1 MDLDIYKK
9 LFIKMADDFGF
20 KLNSDEL
27 KGIDCFLP
35 LLQEIRKDSGIVI
48 IKFDGE
54 REENI
59 YTLLSSGK
67 NLGKE
72 ESIRLDTSDIEGGLA
87 YICVEYARIAWNWK
101 VPTL

>member
-1 MDLDIYKK
+1 
-9 LFIKMADDFGF
+9 MAHDFGF
-20 KLNSDEL
+20 KLNLDEL
-27 KGIDCFLP
+27 KGIDYFLP
-35 LLQEIRKDSGIVI
+35 LLQEIRRDSAVVI

-59 YTLLSSGK
+59 YTLLISGK

-87 YICVEYARIAWNWK
+87 YICVEYAKIAWGWK
-101 VPTL
+101 VPKT